1 METSFFTCLTA
12 CTCANKAGQ
21 QLHLYSANSAA
32 LILNYGKLPAQRCL
46 PLGKPTFRQF
56 RVPKTD
62 QFAGN
67 SPRADHAAKRG
78 PEFVALKENCGLELE
93 MSKCEVL
100 SWTGELPAEAGA
112 EMANAGLEV
121 EGRWEPGFIVYG
133 VPVGFRQVRGEDA
146 G

>member
-1 METSFFTCLTA
+1 MIDLLFLL
-12 CTCANKAGQ
+12 Q

-78 PEFVALKENCGLELE
+78 PEFVALILVCSAGKSLIHCCNSEGGVET
-93 MSKCEVL
+93 KC
-100 SWTGELPAEAGA
+100 
-112 EMANAGLEV
+112 
-121 EGRWEPGFIVYG
+121 
-133 VPVGFRQVRGEDA
+133 Q
-146 G
+146 